1 MNNAGIATG
10 SNVAEMSLAMWEE
23 MLSVDLTSVFLCS
36 RAVMRAM
43 LDQGSG
49 RIVNVG
55 SQLGLRGSPG
65 VAHYCAA
72 KGAVHAFTKSLAREV
87 AGQGIIVN
95 AIAPGPTETDIL
107 ASIPADALE
116 EIRQEVPLGRFAR
129 PEEIAPTAVLLAS
142 ERGGAYYTGSVLNV
156 SGGHVM

>member
-1 MNNAGIATG
+1 MKI
-10 SNVAEMSLAMWEE
+10 L
-23 MLSVDLTSVFLCS
+23 FLYP
-36 RAVMRAM
+36 
-43 LDQGSG
+43 
-49 RIVNVG
+49 NVG

-87 AGQGIIVN
+87 AGRGITVN
-95 AIAPGPTETDIL
+95 AIAPGPTETDLL
-107 ASIPADALE
+107 ASIPDDALE
-116 EIRQEVPLGRFAR
+116 GIRREVPLGRFAR

-142 ERGGAYYTGSVLNV
+142 EVGGAYYTGSVLNV